1 MKTIC
6 VALHNVSYLWTKA
19 TIWVLTPSFSFHI
32 RKENIF
38 IISQNE
44 QSNGGYFCK
53 RTNTTFDVKFKQR
66 DVNLRFLLIHL
77 TKVNYCL
84 TAYQTV
90 NIDSYKPK
98 KKETFNQVWR
108 IAKKNEYM
116 KFHVSIFSS
125 SKISKM
131 NTWRYTWHYRFI
143 KSTFILQYAKV

>member
-90 NIDSYKPK
+90 NINQRK
-98 KKETFNQVWR
+98 KKHSIKFGELQ
-108 IAKKNEYM
+108 KKTNIWNFMFRY
-116 KFHVSIFSS
+116 FHPQ
-125 SKISKM
+125 
-131 NTWRYTWHYRFI
+131 
-143 KSTFILQYAKV
+143 KSQKWIREDIHDITDL